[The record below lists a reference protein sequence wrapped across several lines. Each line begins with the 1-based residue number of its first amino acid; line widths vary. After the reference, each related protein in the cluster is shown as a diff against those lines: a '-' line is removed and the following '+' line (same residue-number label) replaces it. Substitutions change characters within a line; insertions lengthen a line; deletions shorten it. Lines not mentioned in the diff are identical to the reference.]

1 MQNLIEND
9 AYNLA
14 IEKAEKIGE
23 RFTEPRKLVFQSL
36 INAKGPQKAYDII
49 DYVSRQSDKTTK
61 PPTVYRALDF
71 LCRIGI
77 VHKIESD
84 STYSICSHN
93 DHCHKANHSP
103 LFLICKECGEVE
115 EIHLSDIEDSIE
127 NAARKKGFALSR
139 IMIEAVGICQHCSQK

>member
-36 INAKGPQKAYDII
+36 MNAKGPQKAYDII
-49 DYVSRQSDKTTK
+49 DYVSLQSDKTTK

-84 STYSICSHN
+84 SNYSICSNN
-93 DHCHKANHSP
+93 DH
-103 LFLICKECGEVE
+103 
-115 EIHLSDIEDSIE
+115 
-127 NAARKKGFALSR
+127 
-139 IMIEAVGICQHCSQK
+139 